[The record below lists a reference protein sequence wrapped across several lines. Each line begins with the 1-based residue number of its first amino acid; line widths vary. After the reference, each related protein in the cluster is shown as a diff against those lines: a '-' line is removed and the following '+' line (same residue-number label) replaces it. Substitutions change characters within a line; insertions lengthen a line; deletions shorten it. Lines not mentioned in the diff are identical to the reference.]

1 MSEIKIDNTEKDDC
15 TEMIMFLENL
25 SPELKE
31 KFKTI
36 MWWESLKAKEQI
48 EQSSPPENASA

>member
-1 MSEIKIDNTEKDDC
+1 MSEVKINELEKDDC
-15 TEMIMFLENL
+15 KEMIIFLENL

-36 MWWESLKAKEQI
+36 IWWESLKPKEQDKYI
-48 EQSSPPENASA
+48 